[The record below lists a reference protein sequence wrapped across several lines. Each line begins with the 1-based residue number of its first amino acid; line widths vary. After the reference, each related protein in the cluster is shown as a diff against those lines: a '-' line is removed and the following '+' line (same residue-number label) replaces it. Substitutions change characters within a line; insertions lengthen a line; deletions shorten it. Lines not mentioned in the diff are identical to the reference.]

1 MYIMISAAYRLD
13 RLTSGVL
20 FFTKNEA
27 ETRKY
32 IDDITNRNVEKVY
45 VCRVEGEFP
54 E

>member
-27 ETRKY
+27 ATRKY

-54 E
+54 K